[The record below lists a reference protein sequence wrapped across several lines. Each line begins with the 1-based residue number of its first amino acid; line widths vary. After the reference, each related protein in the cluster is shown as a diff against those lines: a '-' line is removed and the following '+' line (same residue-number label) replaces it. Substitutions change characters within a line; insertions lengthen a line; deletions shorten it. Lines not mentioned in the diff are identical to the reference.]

1 VSQNLGVV
9 SVEDHPN
16 PPKKLKQNVR

>member
-16 PPKKLKQNVR
+16 TPKKLKQNVR